1 MRVGI
6 DWSRQ
11 HLEIDVPAGNVVA
24 VQRAAPSQALADPAS
39 VLRQVLDEP
48 FDFPPLCRA
57 LTPDDH
63 VVVFVDEQVPQLP
76 RLLVPILEHIRS
88 AGVAAEAITLLCL
101 PPSTGQPWLVDLPE
115 EFEDVRIEMHQPNDR
130 RKISYLAATRKGK
143 RIYLNRSAVD
153 ADQLVLLTRR
163 SYDPI
168 LGYAGAEAALYPGLS
183 DQATHQEYANQFH
196 LEAPG
201 SKPWPVLHD
210 AAEVAW
216 LVGAPFLVQVIEGA
230 GAEVAHIVAG
240 TMQSGAEGQ
249 RLLDMRWRVA
259 VDRPADLVVAGIGGD
274 PAHLGA
280 EDLARAF
287 FAAARVVKPG
297 GRIVV
302 LSDAAPALGPSFE
315 LLRQQEDLGAALKLL
330 LKEQPVDLH
339 AGFMWAS
346 AARDARLYLFSGLP
360 TEVAEELFTTPL
372 EKAAEVQRL
381 LGADSSVLFLPD
393 AHKTLA
399 VVEV

>member
-1 MRVGI
+1 MRVGV
-6 DWSRQ
+6 DWGRQ
-11 HLEIDVPAGNVVA
+11 HLELDVAAENVVA
-24 VQRAAPSQALADPAS
+24 AQRAALNPPLADPAA
-39 VLRQVLDEP
+39 VLRQALDEP
-48 FDFPPLCRA
+48 FDFPPLRRA

-63 VVVFVDEQVPQLP
+63 VVVFVDEHVPQLP

-101 PPSTGQPWLVDLPE
+101 PPSTGQPWLDDLPD
-115 EFEDVRIEMHQPNDR
+115 EFEDVRIELHQPNDR
-130 RKISYLAATRKGK
+130 RKISYLAATKKGK

-183 DQATHQEYANQFH
+183 DEATHQEYANQFH
-196 LEAPG
+196 IEAPG

-216 LVGAPFLVQVIEGA
+216 LVGAPFLVQVIEGS
-230 GAEVAHIVAG
+230 GADVAHVVAG

-259 VDRPADLVVAGIGGD
+259 VDRPADLVVAGISGD
-274 PAHLGA
+274 PARLSTD
-280 EDLARAF
+280 DLARAF

-302 LSDAAPALGPSFE
+302 LNEAVPALGPSFE
-315 LLRQQEDLGAALKLL
+315 LLRQQEDIGAALKLL
-330 LKEQPVDLH
+330 LKEQPIDLH

-346 AARDARLYLFSGLP
+346 AARDARLYLLSGLP

-372 EKAAEVQRL
+372 EKASEVQRL
-381 LGADSSVLFLPD
+381 LGANADVLFLPD

-399 VVEV
+399 VVES